1 MIWTTRDNNDV
12 ICFYTADNQKF
23 FKLND
28 ATKYVASKYNS
39 LEKKYNSFNTCFE
52 RSRKLKVIISKIYP
66 TT

>member
-23 FKLND
+23 LKLND
-28 ATKYVASKYNS
+28 ATKYVASKYDS
-39 LEKKYNSFNTCFE
+39 LKEKHKSFNTCFE
-52 RSRKLKVIISKIYP
+52 RSRKLKVIMSKIYP